1 MGKMPIR
8 TAECI
13 FLNGGKMSVPS
24 KARKSRFYHDIFEGN
39 AFVAY
44 KDRKKCCKK
53 CITRGD
59 TLRLPTFSDPDRQVY
74 GKVRFISVHH
84 AIAFP

>member
-1 MGKMPIR
+1 
-8 TAECI
+8 
-13 FLNGGKMSVPS
+13 MSVPS

-39 AFVAY
+39 VFVAY
-44 KDRKKCCKK
+44 KDSKKCCKK

-84 AIAFP
+84 AITFP